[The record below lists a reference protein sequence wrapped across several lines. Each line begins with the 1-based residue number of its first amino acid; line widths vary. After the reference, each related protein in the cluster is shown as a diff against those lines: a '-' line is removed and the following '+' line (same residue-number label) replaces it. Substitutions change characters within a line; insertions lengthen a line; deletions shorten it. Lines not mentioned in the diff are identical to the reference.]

1 MGGCHTHSFL
11 TRSMLYDESP
21 TPLPTHSRHLLVV
34 VGRSGVGK
42 DAVIGA
48 WLRRFA
54 ADDRP
59 HLARRVITRERHPS
73 EDHEPVSVAAFHGLG
88 AAGQLAFRWQAHGLH
103 YGVRWSELAALHTG
117 RCVIVNGS
125 RQHLP
130 LLREQAPQARV
141 VEIVLPEALRLQRLQ
156 GRGRETAAELAGRVA
171 RTAPESAAD
180 LVIDNS
186 GLLDEAVAELHDW
199 WTTGTCTPAPLLHTP
214 ARP

>member
-1 MGGCHTHSFL
+1 MLHADPLLL
-11 TRSMLYDESP
+11 TRSTRLHA
-21 TPLPTHSRHLLVV
+21 HSRHLLVV

-54 ADDRP
+54 AGTRP

-73 EDHEPVSVAAFHGLG
+73 EDHEPVSVSAFHRLV
-88 AAGQLAFRWQAHGLH
+88 AECQLAFHWQAHGLH
-103 YGVRWSELAALHTG
+103 YGVRWSELAALHNG
-117 RCVIVNGS
+117 RCVVLNGS

-141 VEIVLPEALRLQRLQ
+141 IEIVLPEALRLQRLH
-156 GRGRETAAELAGRVA
+156 GRGRETAAELAA
-171 RTAPESAAD
+171 RISRTTDDSAAD

-186 GLLDEAVAELHDW
+186 GPLDEAVAQLHDW
-199 WTTGTCTPAPLLHTP
+199 WARCIAPPAAALQQAAQP
-214 ARP
+214 

>member
-1 MGGCHTHSFL
+1 
-11 TRSMLYDESP
+11 MLHDDPLLS
-21 TPLPTHSRHLLVV
+21 PLPARLHAHSRHLLVV

-54 ADDRP
+54 PGTRP

-73 EDHEPVSVAAFHGLG
+73 EDHEPVSVSAFHQL
-88 AAGQLAFRWQAHGLH
+88 AAEHRLAFRWQAHGLH
-103 YGVRWSELAALHTG
+103 YGVRWSELTALHDG

-130 LLREQAPQARV
+130 QLREQAPQARV
-141 VEIVLPEALRLQRLQ
+141 VEIVLPEALRLARLQ
-156 GRGRETAAELAGRVA
+156 GRGRETAAELATRVS
-171 RTAPESAAD
+171 RSAPESGAD

-186 GLLDEAVAELHDW
+186 GPLDKAVAALHDW
-199 WTTGTCTPAPLLHTP
+199 WAADTPLPPPSVQQA
-214 ARP
+214 ARA